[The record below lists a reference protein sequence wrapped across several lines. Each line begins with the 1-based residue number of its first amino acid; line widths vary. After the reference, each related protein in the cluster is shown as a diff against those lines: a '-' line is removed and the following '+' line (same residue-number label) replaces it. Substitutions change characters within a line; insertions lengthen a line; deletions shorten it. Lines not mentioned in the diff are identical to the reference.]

1 MALSNNRRATPLTF
15 AESPYSPSPVFEDYF
30 YAVHP
35 ESGLDVVYVPGE
47 AKPQFV
53 LEQEREQGRAV
64 AEKQAE
70 PVAKRQGNKAVKA
83 SQDEGLA

>member
-1 MALSNNRRATPLTF
+1 MALSNNRRVTPLTF

-35 ESGLDVVYVPGE
+35 ETGLDVVYVPGE

-53 LEQEREQGRAV
+53 LEQEA
-64 AEKQAE
+64 AAAAAPPSE
-70 PVAKRQGNKAVKA
+70 PPVKRGNKAVKA
-83 SQDEGLA
+83 SE